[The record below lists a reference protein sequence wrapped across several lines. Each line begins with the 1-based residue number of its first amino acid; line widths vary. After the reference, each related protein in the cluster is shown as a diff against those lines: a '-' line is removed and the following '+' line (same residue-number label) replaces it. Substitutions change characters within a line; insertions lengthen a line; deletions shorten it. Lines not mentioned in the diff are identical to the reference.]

1 LKAFL
6 AQHANGVLGFV
17 RPRRLLAEVAQIAG
31 FAAIVVGVDL
41 IAGQGYAWIVGGLL
55 VVLLA
60 FEADR

>member
-1 LKAFL
+1 M
-6 AQHANGVLGFV
+6 LGFV

-31 FAAIVVGVDL
+31 FAAIIIGVDL